1 MTERRL
7 SHRVVG
13 GSSRGSG
20 RMRHE
25 SVAVERITVSISDGR
40 RPPATWEE
48 VEAARALVVVGSP
61 FPCIWIECRV
71 CPLPQRSSREQRK
84 PEPGVPVCT
93 RLGTAA

>member
-20 RMRHE
+20 RVRHE
-25 SVAVERITVSISDGR
+25 SVAVELLPR
-40 RPPATWEE
+40 RGPSPVADAE